1 MGKVS
6 RDTVNRTVRTLAQ
19 GGVVSSLVVL
29 LRAFGV
35 PITQEQQEA
44 VIAFTLALGGV
55 VLVWNGVEDLT
66 GASVL
71 KEGE

>member
-1 MGKVS
+1 MRIS

-19 GGVVSSLVVL
+19 GGVLNALVLL

-44 VIAFTLALGGV
+44 ILGFAVALGAV
-55 VLVWNGVEDLT
+55 VLVMNGVEDLT
-66 GASVL
+66 GKSLL
-71 KEGE
+71 KGGE